1 MIAIIAVCP
10 EKEVMMSRI
19 AQKARKRQNRSLKR
33 QEEHKKRM
41 VEALTKPPEDEEAL
55 SRRNMY
61 GKADLTAYYAL
72 FNVLNPDRKPRY
84 GF

>member
-1 MIAIIAVCP
+1 
-10 EKEVMMSRI
+10 
-19 AQKARKRQNRSLKR
+19 
-33 QEEHKKRM
+33 M
-41 VEALTKPPEDEEAL
+41 VEALTKSPEDEEAL

-84 GF
+84 GFW